1 MHAHP
6 FSRSLSRSP
15 RRHLS
20 AFLAGATLAGF
31 AVLALAG
38 CGSNGAADPLLAGR
52 VNGNPITLSQYDDM
66 MRFTVADSAA
76 QGHFSDLQSPT
87 DRQNLD
93 AAGQGAMDWL
103 VGDELAREQVAAQHV
118 KVTTQERQDAQ
129 ATVTNFSQQVQQQLQ
144 TQPSNTQMQELLNSM
159 TPEVRYIIADRLASE
174 QALADQGQL
183 PYAHLRAIFSSS
195 QSDADNL
202 LKQVQQGADFG
213 TLARAQSTD
222 QASAQTWGDLGNVF
236 VGQDSPAGSA
246 GMIATPLE
254 TKVFAPGAHPA
265 KDFVVP
271 AEEGFAVVEV
281 MSQGKGQLP
290 QDERMTSGITIVE
303 AWLASVVQP
312 RSGVD
317 QYVAL
322 S

>member
-1 MHAHP
+1 
-6 FSRSLSRSP
+6 
-15 RRHLS
+15 
-20 AFLAGATLAGF
+20 LAGF

-52 VNGNPITLSQYDDM
+52 VNGNPITMSQYDEM

-76 QGHFSDLQSPT
+76 QGHLSDLQSPT

-93 AAGQGAMDWL
+93 AAGQSAMDWL
-103 VGDELAREQVAAQHV
+103 VGDELAREQLAAQHIT
-118 KVTTQERQDAQ
+118 VTAKEQQDAQ
-129 ATVTNFSQQVQQQLQ
+129 ATVTNFIQQVQQQMQL
-144 TQPSNTQMQELLNSM
+144 QPSNTQMQELLDSM
-159 TPEVRYIIADRLASE
+159 TPQVQRIIADRLASE

-183 PYAHLRAIFSSS
+183 PYAHLRAIFSNS

-213 TLARAQSTD
+213 TLAREKSTEPV
-222 QASAQTWGDLGNVF
+222 SAQTWGDLGNVY
-236 VGQDSPAGSA
+236 VGQDSPAGSV
-246 GMIATPLE
+246 GMIAMPLE

-281 MSQGKGQLP
+281 MSQGKGHLS
-290 QDERMTSGITIVE
+290 QDVSTTSGITIVE
-303 AWLASVVQP
+303 AWLSSVVQP
-312 RSGVD
+312 QSGVN